1 MCEKGKNDG
10 RKLCLM
16 ETAELTVPR
25 ILDYALRTGLAG
37 GKNGFQDWLSLPRFS
52 RSLTACRPAAE
63 KRERF
68 LYERWKRRY
77 A

>member
-16 ETAELTVPR
+16 ETVELTVPR

-37 GKNGFQDWLSLPRFS
+37 GKTAFRIDFFS
-52 RSLTACRPAAE
+52 PAFPAS
-63 KRERF
+63 
-68 LYERWKRRY
+68 
-77 A
+77 

>member
-1 MCEKGKNDG
+1 MCEKGKSDG

-37 GKNGFQDWLSLPRFS
+37 GKTAFRFGFLSPRFS
-52 RSLTACRPAAE
+52 RKLTACRPAAE